1 MDGWKIGQG
10 MEITELSQARPTSPD
25 KLGDRDISAGPIE
38 SRLPQ
43 SKLPV
48 RISRSP
54 RGSIGLQTQRHITA
68 EFMAVAGR
76 GSCASWP
83 MDDSGRLS
91 INPLDLMCSPKF
103 EVRLRTTT
111 ALGITRPVS

>member
-1 MDGWKIGQG
+1 MDGWKTEPG

-25 KLGDRDISAGPIE
+25 KLGDRDISVGPTE

-43 SKLPV
+43 SKFPV

-54 RGSIGLQTQRHITA
+54 RGSIGLQTHRHIIA
-68 EFMAVAGR
+68 EFMEVAGR

-83 MDDSGRLS
+83 MDDSARLS
-91 INPLDLMCSPKF
+91 INPLDLMCSPKS

-111 ALGITRPVS
+111 APGITRPVS